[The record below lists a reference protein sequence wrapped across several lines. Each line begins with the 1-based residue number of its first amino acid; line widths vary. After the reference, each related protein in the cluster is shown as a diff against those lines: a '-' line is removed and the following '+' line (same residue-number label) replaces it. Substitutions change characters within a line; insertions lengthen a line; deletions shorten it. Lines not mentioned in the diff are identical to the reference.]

1 MSTGPK
7 HLRLKLSLLLNFFV
21 LAILLNSVGAVTLQV
36 QRSFGVAPSA
46 AGMLAVFK
54 SIGIVAASFL
64 AMIYLTRI
72 GYRRT
77 MLYALGTL
85 TVVCAIVPS
94 VPDFLMMKLLFIA
107 AGAGFAAIK
116 VSVYST
122 IGLVTDGPK
131 AHASFMSFLESFFTF
146 GLVAGYFLFSAFT
159 NEMDPQSHDWLR
171 VFYVLA
177 ALSALAWCLLLGVAL
192 DETRVRSDHR
202 WQDHLRIARRVGLTE
217 IVLLFGACVFL
228 YVMIEQS
235 TLNWLPTFNSNVLH
249 LPVRLSLQLAGLLTV
264 ALALGRLAGGF
275 ILRRI
280 AWLPVL
286 ATCLVCAMA
295 LVVVG
300 LSLTGAG
307 EIRPAASW
315 SAAPAAAF
323 LFPLIGFFVSPIYSA
338 INSVV
343 LSATPLEE
351 HAPMSSIGVI
361 FSACGSSLGTL
372 GLGYLFDAYGG
383 RSAFYFS
390 LLPMALLLGCL
401 LVFDRRSKRAARPP
415 PAVAA
420 AKVAGPA

>member
-1 MSTGPK
+1 MPTGPK

-54 SIGIVAASFL
+54 SIGIVAASAF

-77 MLYALGTL
+77 MLYALATL
-85 TVVCAIVPS
+85 TVVCAVVPS
-94 VPDFLMMKLLFIA
+94 VPDFAMMKLLFIA

-122 IGLVTDGPK
+122 IGLITDGPK

-159 NEMDPQSHDWLR
+159 NEMNPQSHDWLR

-177 ALSALAWCLLLGVAL
+177 ALSALAWCLLLGVQL
-192 DETRVRSDHR
+192 DESRVQGDHR
-202 WQDHLRIARRVGLTE
+202 WREHLRVARRLSQTE
-217 IVLLFGACVFL
+217 VVLIFCACVFL

-235 TLNWLPTFNSNVLH
+235 TLNWLPTFNSKVLH

-264 ALALGRLAGGF
+264 ALAVGRLAGGF
-275 ILRRI
+275 ILRRV

-286 ATCLVCAMA
+286 ATCLLSSIA
-295 LVVVG
+295 LVIVA
-300 LSLTGAG
+300 LSLTSTG
-307 EIRPAASW
+307 EIPPAASW
-315 SAAPAAAF
+315 STAPAAAF

-351 HAPMSSIGVI
+351 HGPMSSIGVI

-372 GLGYLFDAYGG
+372 GVGYLFDAYGG

-390 LLPMALLLGCL
+390 LVPMALLLAAL
-401 LVFDRRSKRAARPP
+401 FVFDRRSKQAGRGRAG
-415 PAVAA
+415 VAA
-420 AKVAGPA
+420 ANAGGHG